1 MCFVFP
7 GDGLSNY
14 HLNMIEGTSN
24 LSFDILKPHT
34 FLNVTIVDQGMDG
47 AVSYWLH
54 YLKLHK
60 YQWFFNSLGYLEIES
75 INEDNIEEFIAKVN
89 KNTIAKGA
97 QKKIC
102 ISTKMLRDRP
112 QKLKHLLMV
121 IFIFMQSN
129 ILSIL
134 LLYFIF
140 CIN

>member
-1 MCFVFP
+1 
-7 GDGLSNY
+7 
-14 HLNMIEGTSN
+14 MIEPTNS
-24 LSFDILKPHT
+24 LTFEILKPCT

-75 INEDNIEEFIAKVN
+75 IDEDNIEGFIAKVN
-89 KNTIAKGA
+89 KNTISKGA

-102 ISTKMLRDRP
+102 ISTKILRDRP
-112 QKLKHLLMV
+112 QKLKNLLMV
-121 IFIFMQSN
+121 IFISMPHS

-134 LLYFIF
+134 LLHFVF
-140 CIN
+140 CMN